1 MGKKKTPSRTVGD
14 TPTPPITKRSLNPAI
29 IDDNIAKL
37 EKAIKAGDVT
47 PNPSGTSEETLL
59 TTIGIDGK
67 KYDIG
72 ANSENVSY
80 DNTDSGL
87 TADNVQSAI
96 DEINAKAVIDS
107 GSNEN
112 GNYIKFSDGTMICTK
127 TYDFSGAINT
137 ASGSLFESDNLSL
150 GVFAVEFLSAPIVTL
165 NSNIYGMLTGARSVT
180 KANAGLCN
188 IIRTTSLSSTTGV
201 IDVFAIGKW
210 K

>member
-14 TPTPPITKRSLNPAI
+14 TPIPPITKRSLNPAI

-72 ANSENVSY
+72 ASAENVSY

-87 TADNVQSAI
+87 IADDVQGAI
-96 DEINAKAVIDS
+96 DEIVDDIKVDAVTSGLTPETGSTIIGFKGEKQSSIIVISAIIQTTFSAYSSTKIANLPEAVRPGSSVRTIVSNTTKDTQINATIDS
-107 GSNEN
+107 N
-112 GNYIKFSDGTMICTK
+112 GDITVYPTSANADLS
-127 TYDFSGAINT
+127 AQ
-137 ASGSLFESDNLSL
+137 NLS
-150 GVFAVEFLSAPIVTL
+150 I
-165 NSNIYGMLTGARSVT
+165 LTT
-180 KANAGLCN
+180 Y
-188 IIRTTSLSSTTGV
+188 
-201 IDVFAIGKW
+201 F
-210 K
+210 